1 MRRRVIPT
9 RAGLTLIELMIT
21 LAITAM
27 VGAAIATL
35 LGAVASGVDTKRDVR
50 SQIVRANVAQSRLGA
65 YLIPAR
71 AILHA
76 SNTDIVVWYRDSRE
90 SNSVHGSE
98 IRWLKFDPG
107 TSTVTVHFVRFPQGW
122 TETQKL
128 MQDREHPKNSNWV
141 FELMVYTAFGL
152 IDTVTLVDGVTG
164 MQVHTDQPAAMDSR
178 HITIRLT
185 LDGSG
190 GDTTSMIAATL
201 LRHHPPAY

>member
-1 MRRRVIPT
+1 M
-9 RAGLTLIELMIT
+9 
-21 LAITAM
+21 
-27 VGAAIATL
+27 
-35 LGAVASGVDTKRDVR
+35 
-50 SQIVRANVAQSRLGA
+50 
-65 YLIPAR
+65 
-71 AILHA
+71 
-76 SNTDIVVWYRDSRE
+76 
-90 SNSVHGSE
+90 HGSE
-98 IRWLKFDPG
+98 IRWLKFDPV

-128 MQDREHPKNSNWV
+128 MQDREHPKNSKWV

-201 LRHHPPAY
+201 LRHNPPAY